1 MSIGGMEQEL
11 KWVKKR
17 LNDLSGEVSRYDD
30 FDLKCSLED
39 LESSIENLA
48 DECEDTISSV
58 QDL

>member
-1 MSIGGMEQEL
+1 MEQEL

-17 LNDLSGEVSRYDD
+17 LNDLSSEVSRYDD

-58 QDL
+58 QNL